1 MQIVSWNCRGLG
13 NSIKLEAVKDFLKIE
28 TPNILILQ
36 ETKIEGETLLDPSR
50 IKWKLN
56 SGKVVSARGSS
67 RGLVAIWSEEMFQ
80 LVSSFETH
88 HWIYTEL
95 CYKLNKTYIAFF
107 NL

>member
-1 MQIVSWNCRGLG
+1 MKSEV
-13 NSIKLEAVKDFLKIE
+13 VKDLLKIE
-28 TPNILILQ
+28 SLEILMLKEI
-36 ETKIEGETLLDPSR
+36 KIKGETLLDLSH
-50 IKWKLN
+50 IKWKQN
-56 SGKVVSARGSS
+56 ARKVVSARGSS

-95 CYKLNKTYIAFF
+95 CYKLNKTSIALF